1 VRIVAPL
8 RVEALAVG
16 GTRIGLRARRLPP
29 GDRLVLAGVAGAVVP
44 GLAPGDIVV
53 ADRVLLSPTL
63 PPEPPGPTDPTDPAD
78 PADPADPLDPADRAD
93 PADPDDPLDPTDRA
107 DQVDRAD
114 RADPADPVD
123 TADQVD
129 PADRADPAG
138 PVDTADPVDPA
149 DRADQ
154 VDPADPVRSGDPT
167 RSGDPA
173 RSGEPAR
180 SGDPTRSGEPARSG
194 DPTRS
199 GEPARSREPARSGPA
214 TGGGEVMLPGAAE
227 LAKALRIAG
236 LTVHLGPVG
245 GADEL
250 VTGPAR
256 TAWAERGA
264 IAVDMESGVVART
277 GRLGAVVRAIV
288 DTPAHPLVSLGT
300 LPRGSRALRALRRAA
315 PILSAWAAGQGDA
328 DVRERQAA
336 HVVDITITMPREVE
350 NS

>member
-1 VRIVAPL
+1 MRIVAPL

-63 PPEPPGPTDPTDPAD
+63 PPEPPGPADPTDPAD

-107 DQVDRAD
+107 DQVD
-114 RADPADPVD
+114 
-123 TADQVD
+123 
-129 PADRADPAG
+129 
-138 PVDTADPVDPA
+138 
-149 DRADQ
+149 
-154 VDPADPVRSGDPT
+154 PADPVRSGDPT

-173 RSGEPAR
+173 
-180 SGDPTRSGEPARSG
+180 RSGEPARSG